1 MNQLNVCF
9 QQPQQ
14 IYAQQR
20 ANIINQNNVCVQQ
33 AYQSGNPFQ
42 QSILI
47 GQCDKQLADALSA
60 NDTQLYN
67 GLSACLS
74 SASSNFNSN
83 KCPLTST
90 TSTTVP
96 QNQVEVITT
105 TTVTPNVVAVNTVV
119 EEPAAVVVATNN
131 NYRPPYNQCV
141 ANSQCPSNI
150 CVSKLNGNV
159 CYDQLPQYR
168 YVL

>member
-14 IYAQQR
+14 NYAQQR
-20 ANIINQNNVCVQQ
+20 SNIINQNNVCVQQ
-33 AYQSGNPFQ
+33 AYQSGNPLQ
-42 QSILI
+42 QSVLI
-47 GQCDKQLADALSA
+47 GQCDRQLADALSA

-67 GLSACLS
+67 GLSTCLS
-74 SASSNFNSN
+74 AASSSFNSN
-83 KCPLTST
+83 KCPLASANLQ
-90 TSTTVP
+90 

-105 TTVTPNVVAVNTVV
+105 TTVTPNVVSVNTVV
-119 EEPAAVVVATNN
+119 EEPVAVVVATNN

-141 ANSQCPSNI
+141 TNSQCPSNI
-150 CVSKLNGNV
+150 CVNKLNGNV